1 MFKYIVALGILLAS
15 AAGTSH
21 CDHAKD
27 HARSHGHGGRIAAP
41 AAP

>member
-27 HARSHGHGGRIAAP
+27 HAKSHGRGDKIAA
-41 AAP
+41 AP